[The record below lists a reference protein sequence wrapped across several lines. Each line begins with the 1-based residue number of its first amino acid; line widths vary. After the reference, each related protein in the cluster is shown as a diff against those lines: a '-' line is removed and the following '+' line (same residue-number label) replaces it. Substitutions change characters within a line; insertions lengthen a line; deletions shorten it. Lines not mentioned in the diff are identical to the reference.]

1 MSVGMA
7 KGENRIEKAFVE
19 ALKSPLLNNVEI
31 EKASRLLYVIYS
43 SDEHQVT
50 ISELSDINLFME
62 DMAIDVEVLWGLY
75 RDNSLGEEVKV
86 VLIATD
92 FVSDENSKVKSDD
105 TNYDEKQKRDLLIQ
119 AYYGDLNKKVQKK
132 ETEKMEAFVA
142 ETQVAIAEDER
153 KECIQVA
160 EEGNNEE
167 KNVDTKETFLNRFI
181 RKLGDIMEGVE

>member
-31 EKASRLLYVIYS
+31 EKARRLLYVIYS

-92 FVSDENSKVKSDD
+92 FVSDENSKVKSEY
-105 TNYDEKQKRDLLIQ
+105 TNYDEKQRRDLLIQ
-119 AYYGDLNKKVQKK
+119 AYYGDLNKKTQKK
-132 ETEKMEAFVA
+132 DTEQMEVTVA
-142 ETQVAIAEDER
+142 EAQVTIAEDER
-153 KECIQVA
+153 TECIQVA
-160 EEGNNEE
+160 EEGPF
-167 KNVDTKETFLNRFI
+167 DLRPYLY
-181 RKLGDIMEGVE
+181 R

>member
-1 MSVGMA
+1 
-7 KGENRIEKAFVE
+7 
-19 ALKSPLLNNVEI
+19 
-31 EKASRLLYVIYS
+31 
-43 SDEHQVT
+43 
-50 ISELSDINLFME
+50 ME

-92 FVSDENSKVKSDD
+92 FVSDENNRVKSEY
-105 TNYDEKQKRDLLIQ
+105 TNYDEKQRRDLLIQ
-119 AYYGDLNKKVQKK
+119 AYYGDLSKKAQKK
-132 ETEKMEAFVA
+132 DTERTEVTVA
-142 ETQVAIAEDER
+142 ESQATTSEDENQ
-153 KECIQVA
+153 ECVQVA

>member
-1 MSVGMA
+1 
-7 KGENRIEKAFVE
+7 
-19 ALKSPLLNNVEI
+19 
-31 EKASRLLYVIYS
+31 
-43 SDEHQVT
+43 
-50 ISELSDINLFME
+50 ME

-92 FVSDENSKVKSDD
+92 FVSDENNKVKSEY
-105 TNYDEKQKRDLLIQ
+105 TNYDEKQRRDLLIQ
-119 AYYGDLNKKVQKK
+119 AYYGDLSKKAQKK
-132 ETEKMEAFVA
+132 DTERTEVTVA
-142 ETQVAIAEDER
+142 ESQATTSEDENQ
-153 KECIQVA
+153 ECVQVA

>member
-1 MSVGMA
+1 
-7 KGENRIEKAFVE
+7 
-19 ALKSPLLNNVEI
+19 
-31 EKASRLLYVIYS
+31 
-43 SDEHQVT
+43 
-50 ISELSDINLFME
+50 ME

-86 VLIATD
+86 VLVATD
-92 FVSDENSKVKSDD
+92 FVSDENSKLKSDH

-119 AYYGDLNKKVQKK
+119 AYYGDLNKKTQKK
-132 ETEKMEAFVA
+132 DTEQTEVTVA
-142 ETQVAIAEDER
+142 EAQVTIAEDER
-153 KECIQVA
+153 TECVQVA

>member
-1 MSVGMA
+1 M
-7 KGENRIEKAFVE
+7 
-19 ALKSPLLNNVEI
+19 
-31 EKASRLLYVIYS
+31 
-43 SDEHQVT
+43 
-50 ISELSDINLFME
+50 
-62 DMAIDVEVLWGLY
+62 
-75 RDNSLGEEVKV
+75 NSLGRFIYYVDM
-86 VLIATD
+86 IATD

-160 EEGNNEE
+160 EEDNNEE

-181 RKLGDIMEGVE
+181 RKLGDIMESVE

>member
-1 MSVGMA
+1 
-7 KGENRIEKAFVE
+7 
-19 ALKSPLLNNVEI
+19 
-31 EKASRLLYVIYS
+31 VIYS

-92 FVSDENSKVKSDD
+92 FVSDENNKVKSEY
-105 TNYDEKQKRDLLIQ
+105 TNYDEKQRRDLLIQ
-119 AYYGDLNKKVQKK
+119 AYYGDLSKKAQKK
-132 ETEKMEAFVA
+132 DTEQTEVTVA
-142 ETQVAIAEDER
+142 EFQATTSEDENQ
-153 KECIQVA
+153 ECIQVA

-167 KNVDTKETFLNRFI
+167 KNVDSKETFLNRFI
-181 RKLGDIMEGVE
+181 RKLGDIMESVE